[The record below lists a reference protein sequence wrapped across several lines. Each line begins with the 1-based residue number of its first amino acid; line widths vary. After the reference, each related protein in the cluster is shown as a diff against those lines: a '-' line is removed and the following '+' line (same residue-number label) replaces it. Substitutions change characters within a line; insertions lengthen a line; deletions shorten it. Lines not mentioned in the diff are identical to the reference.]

1 MISWTLN
8 WIYSRNNRITTQV
21 TSVQIIA
28 ITKMKIK
35 TMSSKTR
42 TSTMP
47 KRSARGCKRSFPF
60 WKFVFNVF
68 IKILAKRRKLMVL
81 VRTIGSCWKR
91 SKLFSVKITC
101 RLISKQCAEFLQIWC
116 LTNFE
121 KKIKMGVTYGT
132 PMAND
137 RLMKELRD
145 IFKSDHYKN
154 GTLLFGWRVDNFK

>member
-1 MISWTLN
+1 
-8 WIYSRNNRITTQV
+8 
-21 TSVQIIA
+21 
-28 ITKMKIK
+28 MKIK

-137 RLMKELRD
+137 RLMKELRSSSSFFNLCRSNWRAVFYRLYQ
-145 IFKSDHYKN
+145 IVSNNAELIQN
-154 GTLLFGWRVDNFK
+154 GNLYRLK